1 MSLSPQSWL
10 ERFSRLGTADYLA
23 SDLFRSCR
31 EANPSLLLQ
40 DSSCIPAGTPCRRE
54 NRAGCPPTPDACLV
68 VEAVR
73 QFGAG
78 ARSGGSRTVAS
89 STPIRVSVPN
99 RAPGQPQPTLRD
111 KELWWFQTADRS
123 RSKSTSRSWSGSPRS
138 MWPRRQGWCAR
149 GCRTRPYRASA
160 SPGCGRWQRPPTR
173 SSRWLIS

>member
-78 ARSGGSRTVAS
+78 ADQEGRALLLRARRSEFRFPTEPPG
-89 STPIRVSVPN
+89 N
-99 RAPGQPQPTLRD
+99 RNP
-111 KELWWFQTADRS
+111 
-123 RSKSTSRSWSGSPRS
+123 
-138 MWPRRQGWCAR
+138 
-149 GCRTRPYRASA
+149 
-160 SPGCGRWQRPPTR
+160 
-173 SSRWLIS
+173 